1 MATRVVSQPA
11 RAIRRNDDRLGR
23 ETAAPRDPG
32 LRRAIPGLFGLDLA
46 SLVPAWAF
54 QTVLAFIDLSLR
66 GASLDGGVFGVLLG
80 LAGLGLVELL
90 RMAAYLVMAVVLVS
104 AVLSWV
110 SPHAPAA
117 PVFHGLAEPFLRP
130 FRRLLPTIANVDL
143 SPLLF
148 LLLLQIVLMVLGE
161 MRGGFTPPSPR
172 CCSAGERFVAAPA
185 RRAQARYMTCPST
198 RV

>member
-1 MATRVVSQPA
+1 MFSGILLLIVNFAFSFITMLLLARFFMQWQRVSF
-11 RAIRRNDDRLGR
+11 RNQLGQFVV
-23 ETAAPRDPG
+23 TTTDWVVKP

-46 SLVPAWAF
+46 SLVPAWVF

-161 MRGGFTPPSPR
+161 MRGGFTPLLF
-172 CCSAGERFVAAPA
+172 GG
-185 RRAQARYMTCPST
+185 
-198 RV
+198 